1 MQADRRSSACQGH
14 VSAGSTLV
22 QVCIWFCI
30 IYTLMFS
37 PTTMRQLAL
46 TQAVTVL
53 RFRHPCEGCL
63 SLCRPCKDT
72 QSHRAA
78 IVELFLPKALFL
90 KNCCQIQRLITSL
103 TSSTSSSP
111 TPSASTSSTSHT
123 PPTSSTSTPQLQLH
137 HIQHPH
143 HRHQVHLHD
152 AHIIYI
158 IKRIYNCS
166 TSTTLLPN
174 SYNVNYTGFFRQKF
188 LLRSCD
194 TEVVLQELSHRSC
207 YTGVDFQVIQ
217 LQLNTYKTPISQ
229 ALLNFYL

>member
-1 MQADRRSSACQGH
+1 M
-14 VSAGSTLV
+14 
-22 QVCIWFCI
+22 
-30 IYTLMFS
+30 
-37 PTTMRQLAL
+37 
-46 TQAVTVL
+46 
-53 RFRHPCEGCL
+53 

-78 IVELFLPKALFL
+78 IVEFFLPKALFP
-90 KNCCQIQRLITSL
+90 KNCCQIQGLITSL

-123 PPTSSTSTPQLQLH
+123 PPTSSTSTSQLQLH

-152 AHIIYI
+152 THIIYV

-188 LLRSCD
+188 LHRSCG

-207 YTGVDFQVIQ
+207 YTGVNFQVIQ

-229 ALLNFYL
+229 ALLNFSL